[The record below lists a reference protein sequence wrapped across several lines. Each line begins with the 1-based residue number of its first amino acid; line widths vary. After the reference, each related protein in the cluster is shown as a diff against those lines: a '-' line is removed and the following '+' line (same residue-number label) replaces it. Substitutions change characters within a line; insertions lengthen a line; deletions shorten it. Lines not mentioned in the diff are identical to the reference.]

1 MRVVS
6 DTTVGGFT
14 FPESVGCDSVQKVL
28 YVSNFGGTEL
38 KSGEKDGKGF
48 IMKVALD
55 GKVIEQRAF
64 DVTMNKPKGI
74 WVQGARLWVTD
85 IDSVWIFDTKTK
97 QGRRLPIPGAV
108 FANDPA
114 VAGGV
119 LYVSDNRS
127 DQLFAI
133 EPADFLDAGVRPKV
147 TALWKGK
154 EINPNGLWPA
164 RDGSLLMVGLGGGKP
179 RGIYSMEKGADPKAL
194 SQPIGNLDGLYELR
208 DGAILATDWVTGSLF
223 RWSAKDGMKTI
234 AKDFKGPADFCV
246 MGESVYVPD
255 LVKSEIRIIS
265 SGAGRRLQPALRLGL
280 APRALAHLARA
291 RTKAFV
297 VALIVARDRSPPAS
311 AKARSDRGRPAGPVD
326 PGGRPRGQASILLGL
341 ELRPQRS
348 PPGLPSRRSGPP
360 ATAYVDRIS
369 TTSPPRT
376 SFSAGAALHA
386 PGRAASPSR
395 ASS

>member
-1 MRVVS
+1 MPNRILASAMAILLAACAHMSGDEPATDTSGLRVVS

-14 FPESVGCDSVQKVL
+14 FPESVGCDAAQKVL

-179 RGIYSMEKGADPKAL
+179 RGIYSMAKGADQAL
-194 SQPIGNLDGLYELR
+194 SQAHRQPRRNTSC
-208 DGAILATDWVTGSLF
+208 ATARSLPPTGS
-223 RWSAKDGMKTI
+223 
-234 AKDFKGPADFCV
+234 
-246 MGESVYVPD
+246 
-255 LVKSEIRIIS
+255 
-265 SGAGRRLQPALRLGL
+265 
-280 APRALAHLARA
+280 RAL
-291 RTKAFV
+291 
-297 VALIVARDRSPPAS
+297 S
-311 AKARSDRGRPAGPVD
+311 
-326 PGGRPRGQASILLGL
+326 
-341 ELRPQRS
+341 
-348 PPGLPSRRSGPP
+348 
-360 ATAYVDRIS
+360 
-369 TTSPPRT
+369 
-376 SFSAGAALHA
+376 SAGARRT
-386 PGRAASPSR
+386 G
-395 ASS
+395 